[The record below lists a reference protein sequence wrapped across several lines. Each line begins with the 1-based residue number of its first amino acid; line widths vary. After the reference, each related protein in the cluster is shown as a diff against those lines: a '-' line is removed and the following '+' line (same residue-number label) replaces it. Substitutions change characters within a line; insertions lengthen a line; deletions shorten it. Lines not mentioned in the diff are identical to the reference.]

1 MAFRWILMVLA
12 LTAGLAACAA
22 AGRGDPNTIGPITTT
37 PVTTTVAST
46 TVTTTPPTTTS
57 TSTTTT
63 GSTTSTTQAQDPQ
76 AATKQQI
83 ADVVVEAQE
92 LYVQAIF
99 DPAGFDLTE
108 LGQYYEDPKLAQ
120 LEELLNELVS
130 KDQVF
135 KPTPANQEK
144 VLVET
149 VQMVSPAEALAIVCV
164 TSDSIRVDRTT
175 ESVLD
180 DSVMSFLVSFNLS
193 LREGTWRIFE
203 SSVVD
208 RYPDQLSC
216 A

>member
-1 MAFRWILMVLA
+1 MAFRWIPMVLA
-12 LTAGLAACAA
+12 LTVVSACAT
-22 AGRGDPNTIGPITTT
+22 AGRGDPNTIEPITTTT
-37 PVTTTVAST
+37 PVTVAAST

-63 GSTTSTTQAQDPQ
+63 GSTTSTQAEDPQ

>member
-1 MAFRWILMVLA
+1 MAFRWIPMVLA
-12 LTAGLAACAA
+12 LTAGLSGCAA

-37 PVTTTVAST
+37 TPVTVAAST
-46 TVTTTPPTTTS
+46 TVTTAPPTTTS
-57 TSTTTT
+57 TTTTT
-63 GSTTSTTQAQDPQ
+63 GSTTSTQVEDPQ

-120 LEELLNELVS
+120 LEEQLNELVS